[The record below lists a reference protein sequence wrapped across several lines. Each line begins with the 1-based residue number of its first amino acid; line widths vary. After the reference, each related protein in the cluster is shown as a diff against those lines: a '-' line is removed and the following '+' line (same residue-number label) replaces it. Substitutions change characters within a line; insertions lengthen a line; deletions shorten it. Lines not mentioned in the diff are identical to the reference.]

1 VLRSFFCILES
12 SKRAISLDDKL
23 TNKFEVWMMALIMK
37 RLNFFLVLFGVL
49 LLFSCKEKTPEKE
62 IQVPMTQAKLL
73 LSLEQIPDFEKSID
87 HAGLIAQEPRRR
99 NRKGMNTYRTICFD
113 CHGNAEQ
120 QGSNP
125 RSNRFWKDKFIHGS
139 DPFSMYE
146 TLSRGFGLMPPQ
158 VRLTPREKYDVIHF
172 IREEFVKEQ
181 NPGEYFEI
189 TDSYLDS
196 LPKGDNFG
204 PDPQPYAPWA
214 EMDYGD
220 FLIHTYELANTDDPP
235 RGING
240 RGSPI
245 PNEDFRD
252 VNFAYKGI
260 AIRLNKGEGGIAAG
274 NAFVLFDHD
283 LLRLTGF
290 WTGEGFMDYQGIL
303 LNDRHNI
310 FPRTV
315 GTIQIENPITPG
327 WENPQ
332 TGDFKDPRFVAVDG
346 RPFGPLPRD
355 WAHYKG
361 LYYYGDRVIIK
372 YTVHDATVL
381 ETYDQEKEAKHPIIS
396 RTLNISPASKPLTMR
411 IAPSKVAV
419 ALVGNDASL
428 AKENGFNVLK
438 IPQNTAVK
446 VKILMAA
453 KGQDEVTILAKSSK
467 PPVDLKQFTNGGP
480 AHDPQVITST
490 ILKGVEEGA
499 YAVDVFSL
507 PLDNLWKSRLRPTG
521 IDFLKGG
528 DEAVVSTID
537 GEVWRLEGISQSEGI
552 ITWHRIATGMF
563 QPLGIKYHKGA
574 IYVTCR
580 DQLTVL
586 RDLNGDGET
595 DYYESFN
602 SDHQVTEHF
611 HEFAMGL
618 QVDDQGNF
626 YYAKSARHA
635 RDALVPQHGTLM
647 KVSADGSTSEI
658 VAYGFRAANGVC
670 INPDGTFIVTDQEG
684 YWNPMNRINWV
695 EPGGYYGNVYGY
707 GAPADTSDDAMSP
720 PLCWVDMKY
729 DRSPAELLWA
739 ESDRWGPLN
748 GSLLNLSYGYG
759 KAFVVLTQE
768 VEGTKQ
774 GGIVELPVPQ
784 FPTGIM
790 RGRYNPK
797 DGQLYLCG
805 MSGWSTSQMIQVG
818 GIYRARYTEKP
829 LNLPIKMEAL
839 SSGMM
844 ISFSD
849 DLDQVSAESIDSYTV
864 NTWDIK
870 RTHRYGSDRYNE
882 KELEIKKVTLLDDDK
897 SVLIEL
903 PDIKPTWIMEIKY
916 KLKDSD
922 DKVFEGAIQN
932 TIYKLDNKN
941 PVL

>member
-1 VLRSFFCILES
+1 MQQLVYFLFIFSILILMSCE
-12 SKRAISLDDKL
+12 DKAPKKEVQL
-23 TNKFEVWMMALIMK
+23 PPTN
-37 RLNFFLVLFGVL
+37 
-49 LLFSCKEKTPEKE
+49 
-62 IQVPMTQAKLL
+62 AKLL
-73 LSLEQIPDFEKSID
+73 LSEAQVPEYEKSID
-87 HAGLIAQEPRRR
+87 HAGLIEQFSRDNYFSGR
-99 NRKGMNTYRTICFD
+99 NTYRMVCFN

-125 RSNRFWKDKFIHGS
+125 RSNRFWKDKFRHGS

-158 VRLTPREKYDVIHF
+158 VRLTPREKYEVIHF
-172 IREEFVKEQ
+172 IREKYVKEQ
-181 NPGEYFEI
+181 NSAEYFEI
-189 TDSYLDS
+189 TDSYLDG

-220 FLIHTYELANTDDPP
+220 FLINTYELANTDDPP
-235 RGING
+235 RGILH
-240 RGSPI
+240 RGNPI

-260 AIRLNKGEGGIAAG
+260 AIRLDKGKGGVAAG

-290 WTGEGFMDYQGIL
+290 WTGEGFMDYEGIL

-310 FPRTV
+310 FPRTI
-315 GTIQIENPITPG
+315 GKIQIENPITPG
-327 WENPQ
+327 WKNPK
-332 TGDFKDPRFVAVDG
+332 TNDFMDPRFVAVDG
-346 RPFGPLPRD
+346 RPFGPLPKE

-361 LYYYGDRVIIK
+361 LYYHGDRVVIK
-372 YTVHDATVL
+372 YTVYDATVL
-381 ETYDQEKEAKHPIIS
+381 ETYDLEKEANPSVIS
-396 RTLNISPASKPLTMR
+396 RTLTISPASTELTMR
-411 IAPSKVAV
+411 IAPSDVAV
-419 ALVGNDASL
+419 ALVGNNAKL
-428 AKENGFNVLK
+428 AKENGYNVLK
-438 IPQNTAVK
+438 ISQNMAVK
-446 VKILMAA
+446 VKIIMAA
-453 KGQDEVTILAKSSK
+453 KGQDVVTALAKNSQ
-467 PPVDLKQFTNGGP
+467 PPVDLIQFTKGGP
-480 AHDPQVITST
+480 AHNPQVITST
-490 ILKGVEEGA
+490 ILKGDDEGA
-499 YAVDVFSL
+499 YVVDVFTL
-507 PLDNLWKSRLRPTG
+507 PLDNPWKSRLRPTG
-521 IDFLKGG
+521 IDFLEGG

-537 GEVWRLEGISQSEGI
+537 GEVWRLEGISQLEGI
-552 ITWHRIATGMF
+552 IKWHRIATGLF

-595 DYYESFN
+595 DFYESFN

-618 QVDDQGNF
+618 QTDDEGNF

-635 RDALVPQHGTLM
+635 RDSLVPQHGTLM

-684 YWNPMNRINWV
+684 HWNPMNRINWV
-695 EPGGYYGNVYGY
+695 EEGSFNGNMYGY
-707 GAPADTSDDAMSP
+707 GAPEDTSDDAMNH

-729 DRSPAELLWA
+729 DRSPAELVWA
-739 ESDRWGPLN
+739 KSDSWGPLN
-748 GSLLNLSYGYG
+748 GSLINLSYGYG
-759 KAFVVLTQE
+759 KAFVVLPQE
-768 VEGTKQ
+768 VGGIKQ
-774 GGIVELPVPQ
+774 GGLVELPVPQ

-790 RGRYNPK
+790 RGRFSPK
-797 DGQLYLCG
+797 DGQFYICG
-805 MSGWSTSQMIQVG
+805 MSAWSTSQMIQVG

-829 LNLPIKMEAL
+829 LNLPVKMEAL

-844 ISFSD
+844 LTFSD
-849 DLDQVSAESIDSYTV
+849 ELDETTAERIENYTIS
-864 NTWDIK
+864 TWDLK
-870 RTHRYGSDRYNE
+870 RTRNYGSDRYNV
-882 KELEIKKVTLLDDDK
+882 KELSINKVTILDDNK
-897 SVLIEL
+897 SVLIQL

-922 DKVFEGAIQN
+922 GKAFEGAVQN
-932 TIYKLDNKN
+932 TIYKLDNKQ
-941 PVL
+941 PEISF